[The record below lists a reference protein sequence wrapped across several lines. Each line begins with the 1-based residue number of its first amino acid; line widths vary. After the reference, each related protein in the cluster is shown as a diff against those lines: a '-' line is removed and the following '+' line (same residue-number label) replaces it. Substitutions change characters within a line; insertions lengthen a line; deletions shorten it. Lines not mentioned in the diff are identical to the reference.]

1 MRGRIIDITAGISPN
16 TPVYPGDPQTEI
28 EAVSSIESDG
38 YAVSRVTFGTHTG
51 THVDAPSHIL
61 CEGLTVDRLPLSS
74 LIGRAVVLDI
84 SDVAG
89 DLSRVEIQAAFN
101 RSGAENDPAVDTV
114 LIKTHRGRAG
124 PCGQAEGASNATC
137 GLRPD
142 VAIWVLEHGFKLIGV
157 DTLSVDIGASLTNHE
172 VFLNN
177 GIIVL
182 ENIDVSAVSEG
193 LYHFICLPLKLEG
206 CDAAPARVILID
218 GYFP

>member
-1 MRGRIIDITAGISPN
+1 MRGQIIDITVGISRN

-28 EAVSSIESDG
+28 ETVYSIESDG

-61 CEGLTVDRLPLSS
+61 CEGLAVDRLPLSS
-74 LIGRAVVLDI
+74 LIGRAVVI
-84 SDVAG
+84 
-89 DLSRVEIQAAFN
+89 DLSDITGNISCVELQNAFN

-114 LIKTHRGRAG
+114 LIKTHKGRAEL
-124 PCGQAEGASNATC
+124 CRQAEDANNATC

-142 VAIWVLEHGFKLIGV
+142 AGIWVLEHGFKLIGV

-172 VFLNN
+172 MFLEN
-177 GIIVL
+177 GVIIL
-182 ENIDVSAVSEG
+182 ENIDVSAVAG
-193 LYHFICLPLKLEG
+193 GVYHFICLPLKLEG

-218 GYFP
+218 GRFP